1 MLYAVVISGPFAR
14 HVDAPRCSLEKL
26 DPQMPFELL
35 DLLTQRGIGY
45 LQGVRGSREAADL
58 DDSNEGP
65 DCLHVVYDTPP
76 DSESDYAQH
85 WIKFL

>member
-1 MLYAVVISGPFAR
+1 
-14 HVDAPRCSLEKL
+14 
-26 DPQMPFELL
+26 
-35 DLLTQRGIGY
+35 
-45 LQGVRGSREAADL
+45 LQGVRGSRKAADL

-76 DSESDYAQH
+76 VSSSDYAQR